1 MPETRL
7 PDDAPFWATVMY
19 AAQRDGFRGV
29 HARIGRLEDRFQK
42 HEERHQQEP
51 PKPEPPKPE
60 PANGI
65 SKRLVAIG
73 TGIGALLVGA
83 ATALANVGNPK

>member
-19 AAQRDGFRGV
+19 DAQRDGFRGV
-29 HARIGRLEDRFQK
+29 HARIGRLEDRFDK

-51 PKPEPPKPE
+51 QPESGS
-60 PANGI
+60 GI
-65 SKRLVAIG
+65 SKKLVAIG